1 MQCRDLKF
9 ISAVLIRYHWWMSCH
24 KCYVLQCRDLEFISA
39 VLIRYHWWMSCHK
52 CYVYQSEL
60 KI

>member
-24 KCYVLQCRDLEFISA
+24 KCYV
-39 VLIRYHWWMSCHK
+39 
-52 CYVYQSEL
+52 YQSEL
-60 KI
+60 KIFLLQIIDKQTFPDRSRAFLYLEF